1 MNEYPLH
8 IKNCLLAAISQITA
22 RKDEFVKHPGRDF
35 SRNRKISLNRMIL
48 FLVGA
53 EASTMQFELQKF
65 SFLFPKSISGLPS
78 CSAMFQ
84 RRSRLSGDAMPAVF
98 DEFNKQFPTKLVN
111 GLHLLAVD
119 GTQINIAYDLYE
131 DETQVILN
139 LVPSFYRHSFT
150 RDVRRVYRNK
160 LKPCKRII
168 SQKDGILQLH
178 RGNR

>member
-8 IKNCLLAAISQITA
+8 VKNCLLAVISQITA
-22 RKDEFVKHPGRDF
+22 RKNEFVKHPDRDF

-119 GTQINIAYDLYE
+119 GTQINIAYDLKDKENHHFSHQWNVRGYNDLHAVALRMKTLIDLYVE
-131 DETQVILN
+131 KWLCM
-139 LVPSFYRHSFT
+139 RT
-150 RDVRRVYRNK
+150 RFR
-160 LKPCKRII
+160 
-168 SQKDGILQLH
+168 SS
-178 RGNR
+178 

>member
-35 SRNRKISLNRMIL
+35 SRNRKISLNRMIF

-98 DEFNKQFPTKLVN
+98 DEFNKQFPR
-111 GLHLLAVD
+111 AS
-119 GTQINIAYDLYE
+119 A
-131 DETQVILN
+131 
-139 LVPSFYRHSFT
+139 
-150 RDVRRVYRNK
+150 
-160 LKPCKRII
+160 
-168 SQKDGILQLH
+168 LH
-178 RGNR
+178 RLAWRLPWSSAATALPSSAPWSPRRSLVSALPTWTSRTISRHPSHMSGHSPSYAWCLPLS